1 MNIPY
6 NYIFEVAKQYH
17 PEAELSILGDKIIW
31 IKPENAPINDEQ
43 LLYKANLLAQKDEYR
58 NQRREKYPPLVEQLD
73 MLWHSIDNGSLD
85 KESDFYKAI
94 KAVKEEFPK
103 P

>member
-1 MNIPY
+1 MNPQ
-6 NYIFEVAKQYH
+6 YIFEAAREFDI
-17 PEAELSILGDKIIW
+17 EAQLSIINDKIIW
-31 IKPENAPINDEQ
+31 IKPEIAPINDEELFKRAEKIAEKQ
-43 LLYKANLLAQKDEYR
+43 AYKNS
-58 NQRREKYPPLVEQLD
+58 RREKYPKLEEQLD

-85 KESDFYKAI
+85 KESDFYKSI